1 MVNFLVC
8 DDHEM
13 IRYGTGL
20 LLKNNFKPCQVDE
33 AASGDETIEKVKSKT
48 YDLVILD
55 MNMPNTDSQ
64 QLIQAVRVISPDTQ
78 ILILTMNKEQVYAKS
93 YLNLGARGYLEKTT
107 TNDEIVYAVQ
117 TLLRGHIY
125 MSPTLKNDLV
135 SSKKKTDF
143 DNPFKALS
151 SKELEVM
158 AHLVKGLGITETANI
173 MNLSNST
180 IATHKSRIL
189 VKLNLRSIHE
199 LIDLTK
205 TYKLYS

>member
-1 MVNFLVC
+1 MISFLIC

-20 LLKNNFKPCQVDE
+20 LLKNNFQPCTVDE
-33 AASGDETIEKVKSKT
+33 ASCGDETIALIKTKV
-48 YDLVILD
+48 YDLAILD
-55 MNMPNTDSQ
+55 INMPNTDSQ
-64 QLIQAVRVISPDTQ
+64 QLIQAVRVISPDTK

-93 YLNLGARGYLEKTT
+93 YLNLGAKGYLEKTT
-107 TNDEIVYAVQ
+107 SNEEIVYAVQ

-125 MSPTLKNDLV
+125 MSATLKSDIV
-135 SSKKKTDF
+135 SNKKKTDF

-158 AHLVKGLGITETANI
+158 AHIVKGLGITDTANI

-189 VKLNLRSIHE
+189 AKLNLKTIHE

-205 TYKLYS
+205 TYNLYT

>member
-1 MVNFLVC
+1 MHNFLVC

-13 IRYGTGL
+13 IRYGTSL
-20 LLKNNFKPCQVDE
+20 LLKNNFKPCTVDE
-33 AASGDETIEKVKSKT
+33 AADGDETIQKVKNQK
-48 YDLVILD
+48 YDLAILD

-64 QLIQAVRVISPDTQ
+64 QLIQAVRVISPDTH

-93 YLNLGARGYLEKTT
+93 YLNLGAKGFLEKTT
-107 TNDEIVYAVQ
+107 SNEEIIYAVQ

-125 MSPTLKNDLV
+125 MSANLKNDLV
-135 SSKKKTDF
+135 TNKKRTDF

-151 SKELEVM
+151 TKELEVM
-158 AHLVKGLGITETANI
+158 AHLVKGSGITETATI

-189 VKLNLRSIHE
+189 VKLNLKNIHE

-205 TYKLYS
+205 TYNIYS

>member
-1 MVNFLVC
+1 MVNFLIC

-20 LLKNNFKPCQVDE
+20 LLKNHFQPCTIDE
-33 AASGDETIEKVKSKT
+33 ASNGDETIALIKNKT
-48 YDLVILD
+48 YDLAILD
-55 MNMPNTDSQ
+55 INMPNTDSQ
-64 QLIQAVRVISPDTQ
+64 QLIQAVRVISPDTK

-93 YLNLGARGYLEKTT
+93 YLNLGAKGYLEKTMS
-107 TNDEIVYAVQ
+107 NEEIVYAVQ

-125 MSPTLKNDLV
+125 MSASLKTDIV
-135 SSKKKTDF
+135 SNKKKTDF
-143 DNPFKALS
+143 ENPFKALS

-158 AHLVKGLGITETANI
+158 AHIVKGLGITETASI

-189 VKLNLRSIHE
+189 AKLNLKTIHE

-205 TYKLYS
+205 TYNLYN